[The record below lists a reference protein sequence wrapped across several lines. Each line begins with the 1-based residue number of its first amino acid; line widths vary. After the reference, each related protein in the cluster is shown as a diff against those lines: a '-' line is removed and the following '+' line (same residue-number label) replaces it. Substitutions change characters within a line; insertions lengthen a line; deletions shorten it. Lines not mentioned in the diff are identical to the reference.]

1 MVVFRE
7 NNSMSKCLSLCLKF
21 NLYVGS
27 RLCLIVRQIFN
38 FVIWILDKFR
48 LLPFSYLE
56 IKHYCIPGDPSSST
70 SFGIIVF
77 WIFFYWN
84 WWSINNSLLCNCVIL
99 FQFLRRNLFP
109 LFIKQIKCYFHTAIV
124 PLISLKISQE
134 LK

>member
-21 NLYVGS
+21 SLYVGS

-38 FVIWILDKFR
+38 FVIWMLDKFR
-48 LLPFSYLE
+48 LLTFSYLK
-56 IKHYCIPGDPSSST
+56 IKHYCIPGVPSSST
-70 SFGIIVF
+70 SFGIIV
-77 WIFFYWN
+77 YWN

-99 FQFLRRNLFP
+99 IQFLRRNLFT
-109 LFIKQIKCYFHTAIV
+109 LFIKKKIKWYFYTAIV
-124 PLISLKISQE
+124 PLISLKISRE